1 MLSCHIQRMPRIFFA
16 NADSDFSQATV
27 FGTLVS
33 SFPLFCP
40 LLTQLSQF
48 NRSQQPPSLIQA
60 NGLNRAQSESV
71 ADRVTVSL
79 HRMTEHPVVP
89 RSAHRHAHLHSGIRL
104 ATQWIVFTLEAA
116 DTGGRNSLPQ
126 QRGRTPIS
134 FDSFYR
140 LSVRNQRT
148 LPPLSHHHA
157 VWCGLFD
164 TSSLSTRMSSHIG
177 AALIGVNAVAQ
188 FSPGL
193 TQPMRTGSALRN
205 SVRSAALNA
214 SIARTTTAQACVRA
228 CLAFY
233 SHSTI
238 CTCAHG

>member
-1 MLSCHIQRMPRIFFA
+1 MLSCHIQRMLHIFSA

-27 FGTLVS
+27 FGAVVN

-40 LLTQLSQF
+40 LLTQLSQC
-48 NRSQQPPSLIQA
+48 NRSQQARSLIQA
-60 NGLNRAQSESV
+60 NGLNRARLESGANRV
-71 ADRVTVSL
+71 AVSL
-79 HRMTEHPVVP
+79 HRMTDHPRVP
-89 RSAHRHAHLHSGIRL
+89 RPAHRHAHLHSGIRL

-134 FDSFYR
+134 FDISHR

-148 LPPLSHHHA
+148 LAPLSHHHA

-164 TSSLSTRMSSHIG
+164 TSSLSTRTSSHIG
-177 AALIGVNAVAQ
+177 APLIGVNAVAQ
-188 FSPGL
+188 FAPGL

-205 SVRSAALNA
+205 FVRSAALSA
-214 SIARTTTAQACVRA
+214 SSARTTSAQACVRA

-238 CTCAHG
+238 FTCAHG